1 MRRYLASLGMHIALD
16 MVKTLSNKGKA
27 LGPKPRTKKDY
38 MKKILLALIVS
49 GLAVASASAY
59 TYLDIETSKTGTFDI
74 NNIGLSTNY
83 NPSTQVVYDAYAE
96 FVFLGS
102 GSAQINL
109 AGSTFGKNISLSNG
123 GPIGGNLVGS
133 VLLDLSTDGK
143 ISYAVQTDLQTPLQL
158 VSATLKVNAGARVP
172 DGGFTLTLLGLSFL
186 GILVAQRK
194 FASAA

>member
-1 MRRYLASLGMHIALD
+1 
-16 MVKTLSNKGKA
+16 
-27 LGPKPRTKKDY
+27 
-38 MKKILLALIVS
+38 MKKTLLALIVS

-59 TYLDIETSKTGTFDI
+59 TYTYLDIETSKTGTFNI
-74 NNIGLSTNY
+74 SNNIGVSSDPLYFSAGY
-83 NPSTQVVYDAYAE
+83 NPSTQVVYDAYAQ

-109 AGSTFGKNISLSNG
+109 AGSTFGKNNMFLG
-123 GPIGGNLVGS
+123 GTIGSNLVGS
-133 VLLDLSTDGK
+133 VLLDLSSDGT
-143 ISYAVQTDLQTPLQL
+143 ISYAVQTPLQL
-158 VSATLKVNAGARVP
+158 VSATLTVHAGTRVP

>member
-59 TYLDIETSKTGTFDI
+59 TYLDVETSKTGTFDI
-74 NNIGLSTNY
+74 NNIGLSTNS
-83 NPSTQVVYDAYAE
+83 STQVVYDAYAE

-109 AGSTFGKNISLSNG
+109 AGSTFGKNILLSNG
-123 GPIGGNLVGS
+123 GTIGSNLVGS
-133 VLLDLSTDGK
+133 GLLDLSTDGQL
-143 ISYAVQTDLQTPLQL
+143 SYAVQTALQTSLQL
-158 VSATLKVNAGARVP
+158 VSAKLTVHSGTSVP